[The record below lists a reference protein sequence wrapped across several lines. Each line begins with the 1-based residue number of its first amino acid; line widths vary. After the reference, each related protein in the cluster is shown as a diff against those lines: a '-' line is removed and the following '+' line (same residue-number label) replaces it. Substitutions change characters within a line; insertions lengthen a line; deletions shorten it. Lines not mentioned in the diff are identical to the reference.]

1 MIFSVHKK
9 IRPERKTA
17 KTHLCGTFYTCIK
30 CFHSFIL
37 KNIIVLSFM
46 LSLSLF
52 LTFFF
57 WDCYSGIL
65 VLLLLSSNYNN
76 LFSFKIFRD
85 FRRGRWPCFNLL
97 IAPACHVSE
106 TLTWP
111 LFFSIGV
118 PFAFQQ
124 VSILSETDVILAF
137 WGGWQNIVCYIFLP
151 FLFSSSI
158 IYLLLW
164 NLKFEFQN
172 KIFLVNIKSY
182 YWDKNDEGSIKSG
195 PSTKA

>member
-1 MIFSVHKK
+1 MILSVHKK

-76 LFSFKIFRD
+76 LFSFKIFSD
-85 FRRGRWPCFNLL
+85 FCRGRWPCFNLL

-111 LFFSIGV
+111 LFFLHWCSIC
-118 PFAFQQ
+118 FSTSKHIKWDWCDSRLLRRMTKYSLLHFSAFFVQ
-124 VSILSETDVILAF
+124 
-137 WGGWQNIVCYIFLP
+137 
-151 FLFSSSI
+151 
-158 IYLLLW
+158 
-164 NLKFEFQN
+164 
-172 KIFLVNIKSY
+172 
-182 YWDKNDEGSIKSG
+182 
-195 PSTKA
+195 